1 MDASFA
7 VMSLAIGAGSALGGM
22 LRYWCSFLIARTFGE
37 TFPLGTLFVNVV
49 GSFLIVLFA
58 EVTGPAGRLLVSS
71 LARQFVMVGIFGG
84 YTTFS
89 SFSLQT
95 LNLALDNEWAPA
107 LTNVAL
113 SLLLCL
119 VGAWLGHIAGAA
131 VNR

>member
-7 VMSLAIGAGSALGGM
+7 VMSLAIGVGSALGGM
-22 LRYWCSFLIARTFGE
+22 LRYWCSFLIARTLGE

-58 EVTGPAGRLLVSS
+58 EVTGPDGRLLVSS
-71 LARQFVMVGIFGG
+71 LVRQFVMVGIFGG

-95 LNLALDNEWAPA
+95 LNLFGQHGRRRSSMLRCRFSSAWPAPGSA
-107 LTNVAL
+107 TSPAQP
-113 SLLLCL
+113 
-119 VGAWLGHIAGAA
+119 
-131 VNR
+131 

>member
-1 MDASFA
+1 VLVPHRAH
-7 VMSLAIGAGSALGGM
+7 L
-22 LRYWCSFLIARTFGE
+22 GE
-37 TFPLGTLFVNVV
+37 TFPLSTLFVNVV

-58 EVTGPAGRLLVSS
+58 EVTGPDGRLLVSS

-95 LNLALDNEWAPA
+95 LNLVLNNEWAPA
-107 LTNVAL
+107 LLNVTL
-113 SLLLCL
+113 SFLLCL
-119 VGAWLGHIAGAA
+119 VGAWLGHIAGGA

>member
-1 MDASFA
+1 MNQPFPAMSIAIA
-7 VMSLAIGAGSALGGM
+7 VGGALGSV

-37 TFPLGTLFVNVV
+37 TFPLGTLFVNLL

-58 EVTGPAGRLLVSS
+58 EVTGPDGRLLVSS

-95 LNLALDNEWAPA
+95 LNLALDSKWELA
-107 LTNVAL
+107 LINVAL
-113 SLLLCL
+113 SLLFCL
-119 VGAWLGHIAGAA
+119 GGAWLGHMAGIA

>member
-22 LRYWCSFLIARTFGE
+22 LRYWCSFFIARRFGE

-58 EVTGPAGRLLVSS
+58 EVTGPDGRLLVSS

-95 LNLALDNEWAPA
+95 LNLALDNEWTPA
-107 LTNVAL
+107 LVNVAL
-113 SLLLCL
+113 SLVLCL
-119 VGAWLGHIAGAA
+119 AGAWLGHIAGAA
-131 VNR
+131 

>member
-1 MDASFA
+1 MNPPFV
-7 VMSLAIGAGSALGGM
+7 VMSLAIAAGGALGSM

-58 EVTGPAGRLLVSS
+58 EVTGPDGRLLVSS

-95 LNLALDNEWAPA
+95 LNLALNNEWEPA
-107 LTNVAL
+107 LANVAL

-119 VGAWLGHIAGAA
+119 LGAWLGHIAGVE

>member
-1 MDASFA
+1 MNPPFI
-7 VMSLAIGAGSALGGM
+7 VMSLAIGVGGALGSM

-58 EVTGPAGRLLVSS
+58 EVTGPDGRLLVSS

-95 LNLALDNEWAPA
+95 LNLALHNEWMPA
-107 LTNVAL
+107 LVNVAL

-119 VGAWLGHIAGAA
+119 VGAWLGHVAGVAL
-131 VNR
+131 NR

>member
-1 MDASFA
+1 
-7 VMSLAIGAGSALGGM
+7 
-22 LRYWCSFLIARTFGE
+22 
-37 TFPLGTLFVNVV
+37 
-49 GSFLIVLFA
+49 
-58 EVTGPAGRLLVSS
+58 
-71 LARQFVMVGIFGG
+71 MVGIFGG

-113 SLLLCL
+113 SLFLCL
-119 VGAWLGHIAGAA
+119 AGAWLGHLAGTA